1 MSREKQEPR
10 RWKSLLTCVVIA
22 VLGVLVLAIGPRLLA
37 SWARWCATRQIEAGA
52 ISTAQEWLGWA
63 ARLTPSDPSTDLL
76 QAVCFRLQHQEDDW
90 QRELRMAQRNGIPA
104 ARLEQEVALGII
116 RAGEMEPNVSEQMN
130 SLVTNGAPLTEV
142 YACFAHGYLARQEP
156 AQTKMVLDSW
166 EADWP
171 NDPNVAYMTGIYWLW
186 LGDHANGIARRRTCF
201 VQAESE
207 FQDALS
213 REPRHEAARTTLA
226 ELLEGQQQYIRA
238 AEHYGQLTVDFP
250 TSDSARICL
259 ARVLR
264 KLGRLAEART
274 VLESLASD
282 ATPTAD
288 VGAEMGQIELEAGN
302 NAEAERWFKHAGLDQ
317 TLDFDVLNAAAIALS
332 VQSETPRADTLFAR
346 IDAESIRTA
355 RIEDLRYRVATGP
368 GDKQAENEL
377 QRLLART
384 GDSYGRQAA
393 SPNGRPSRGQVDL
406 PAASTAKSYE
416 QYCAACHGATGDGN
430 GRAARHLF
438 PKPRDLRTSKTR
450 LVSTVNGV
458 PNLQDIEAVIKKGMP
473 GTSMQP
479 FDDLNEDQQTLLAR
493 EVLRLNQE
501 GIRSQV
507 IDVLAAEDEEI
518 DDDEV
523 HQVVEQCTSSGEAV
537 SVPRF
542 GAVDSETVSKGK
554 DTYFGLGCQ
563 HCHGDDGVGVSDN
576 PLFDEKGRLTRPRD
590 LVHEPFKGGRE
601 PESVY
606 LRIVVGMPGSPHPA
620 TLGVGEEELASL
632 VQYCDSLS
640 REPKRELTNLER
652 ANWAS
657 GSAYLAALDDTIH
670 RPPPTT
676 RASAMARPDN

>member
-1 MSREKQEPR
+1 MSREKREPR
-10 RWKSLLTCVVIA
+10 RWRGLLTCVVIA
-22 VLGVLVLAIGPRLLA
+22 VLVVLVLAIGPRLLA

-52 ISTAQEWLGWA
+52 ISTAQEWLGWS
-63 ARLTPSDPSTDLL
+63 ARLTPSDARTDLL
-76 QAVCFRLQHQEDDW
+76 QAVCFRFQHQEDDW
-90 QRELRMAQRNGIPA
+90 RRALGMAQKNGIPA

-116 RAGEMEPNVSEQMN
+116 RSGQMEPNVSEQM
-130 SLVTNGAPLTEV
+130 STLVTNGASLTEV
-142 YACFAHGYLARQEP
+142 YACFAHGYLARKEP
-156 AQTKMVLDSW
+156 AQAKMVLDSW
-166 EADWP
+166 EADRP
-171 NDPNVAYMTGIYWLW
+171 KDSNVAYMRGIYWLW
-186 LGDHANGIARRRTCF
+186 LGDHANDIARRRTCF

-207 FQDALS
+207 FQDALL

-226 ELLEGQQQYIRA
+226 ELLEDQHQYLGA

-250 TSDSARICL
+250 TSPPARIGL

-282 ATPTAD
+282 ATPAAD
-288 VGAEMGQIELEAGN
+288 VVAEMGQIELEAGN
-302 NAEAERWFKHAGLDQ
+302 GAEADGWFNRVGLDQ
-317 TLDFDVLNAAAIALS
+317 TLDFTVLNAAAMTFS
-332 VQSETPRADTLFAR
+332 VQSEAPRADSLFAR

-355 RIEDLRYRVATGP
+355 RIEDLQYRVATGP
-368 GDKQAENEL
+368 GDQQAEDEL
-377 QRLLART
+377 QRLLARN
-384 GDSYGRQAA
+384 GAPNGRHAV
-393 SPNGRPSRGQVDL
+393 PLNGRPSGDQVGI
-406 PAASTAKSYE
+406 PSASAAKSYE

-438 PKPRDLRTSKTR
+438 PKPRDLRMGKAR

-458 PNLQDIEAVIKKGMP
+458 PNLQDIEAVIEKGMA

-479 FDDLNEDQQTLLAR
+479 FDALNEDQRRLLAR

-501 GIRSQV
+501 GIRSQM
-507 IDVLAAEDEEI
+507 IDMLAAEEEEI

-523 HQVVEQCTSSGEAV
+523 RQVVEQCTSPGEAV

-542 GAVDSETVSKGK
+542 GAVDPETLARGK

-563 HCHGDDGVGVSDN
+563 HCHGSDGVGVADN
-576 PLFDEKGRLTRPRD
+576 PVYDEKGRLARPRD

-606 LRIVVGMPGSPHPA
+606 LRIVAGMPGSPHPA
-620 TLGVGEEELASL
+620 TLGVGEEELVSL
-632 VQYCDSLS
+632 VHYCNSLS
-640 REPKRELTNLER
+640 REPKSELTNLER

-657 GSAYLAALDDTIH
+657 GSVYMAALGE
-670 RPPPTT
+670 TT
-676 RASAMARPDN
+676 LRRSPRAKASAMARPDN